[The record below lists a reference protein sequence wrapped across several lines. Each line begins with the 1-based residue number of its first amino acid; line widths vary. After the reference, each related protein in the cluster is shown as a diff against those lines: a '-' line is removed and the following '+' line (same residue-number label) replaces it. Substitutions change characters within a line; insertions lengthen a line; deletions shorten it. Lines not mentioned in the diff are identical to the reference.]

1 VVAQRTGVLTPAE
14 ESFSEDAR
22 QSVHIA
28 MGAFALALPY
38 LPWSIAVLLASLAVA
53 FNIFALQKL
62 LGLQLFRPGE
72 RLRRLTSGFVLYP
85 LVVLGLL
92 VLFGSRLDI
101 VAGAW
106 GILAAGD
113 GMATIVGRRY
123 PIRPI
128 PWNRSKSLGGS
139 LALTFFGAC
148 AGVFLAWWCRDTVMP
163 PAYGWFPFVAPVL
176 AAIAA
181 AAVETI
187 PISLDDNVSIT
198 ASAAAVMWMVSLVS
212 VDLLDDARRS
222 LVWIVPLAASVNAV
236 VAAAGYRAQTVR
248 VSGAVGGAVLGT
260 VILVCTGWQGWVLL
274 LLTFGVAVITSRLGL
289 RRKQRLGIAEER
301 GGRRGAGNAF
311 ANTGVAAFAAVMAA
325 LTYAHDPALLAFTA
339 ALVAGGSDTVASE
352 IGKAWGRRTFLL
364 TTLRRV
370 PPGTSGAMSLEGTL
384 AGLGG
389 AALLALAAC
398 TLGLI
403 ELADVGIVVLAAT
416 VGALVESALG
426 ATLEARGIVNNDVLN
441 FINTGV
447 AAFVAIA
454 LAQSL

>member
-1 VVAQRTGVLTPAE
+1 
-14 ESFSEDAR
+14 
-22 QSVHIA
+22 
-28 MGAFALALPY
+28 
-38 LPWSIAVLLASLAVA
+38 
-53 FNIFALQKL
+53 
-62 LGLQLFRPGE
+62 
-72 RLRRLTSGFVLYP
+72 
-85 LVVLGLL
+85 
-92 VLFGSRLDI
+92 
-101 VAGAW
+101 
-106 GILAAGD
+106 
-113 GMATIVGRRY
+113 
-123 PIRPI
+123 
-128 PWNRSKSLGGS
+128 
-139 LALTFFGAC
+139 
-148 AGVFLAWWCRDTVMP
+148 
-163 PAYGWFPFVAPVL
+163 
-176 AAIAA
+176 
-181 AAVETI
+181 
-187 PISLDDNVSIT
+187 
-198 ASAAAVMWMVSLVS
+198 
-212 VDLLDDARRS
+212 
-222 LVWIVPLAASVNAV
+222 
-236 VAAAGYRAQTVR
+236 
-248 VSGAVGGAVLGT
+248 
-260 VILVCTGWQGWVLL
+260 
-274 LLTFGVAVITSRLGL
+274 
-289 RRKQRLGIAEER
+289 
-301 GGRRGAGNAF
+301 
-311 ANTGVAAFAAVMAA
+311 MAA